1 MRIRQLRSQA
11 AAKSGC
17 TEKRGAGRL
26 DQQGQQGFGLVEV
39 LVSTLI
45 LAFGLVSV
53 AQLLAVTT
61 TVHMGAREAARATRD
76 AQAKVDGL
84 MKLNFT
90 RAPEIQLTPL
100 GANSLNTNVAN
111 YFDQPSPGLTRRW
124 LVQAGPSADTRLL
137 TMRVLNSSA
146 ANNGRQIDLIT
157 VIRRW

>member
-1 MRIRQLRSQA
+1 M
-11 AAKSGC
+11 
-17 TEKRGAGRL
+17 
-26 DQQGQQGFGLVEV
+26 
-39 LVSTLI
+39 
-45 LAFGLVSV
+45 SV

>member
-17 TEKRGAGRL
+17 TERGAGQLR
-26 DQQGQQGFGLVEV
+26 QQGQQGFGLVEV
-39 LVSTLI
+39 LVSTVI

-61 TVHMGAREAARATRD
+61 TVHIGAREAARATRD

-100 GANSLNTNVAN
+100 GTDSLNANVAN
-111 YFDQPSPGLTRRW
+111 YFDQPAPGLTRRW
-124 LVQAGPSADTRLL
+124 LVQAGPSDDTRLL
-137 TMRVLNSSA
+137 TIRVLNSSA
-146 ANNGRQIDLIT
+146 ANNGRQIDLVT